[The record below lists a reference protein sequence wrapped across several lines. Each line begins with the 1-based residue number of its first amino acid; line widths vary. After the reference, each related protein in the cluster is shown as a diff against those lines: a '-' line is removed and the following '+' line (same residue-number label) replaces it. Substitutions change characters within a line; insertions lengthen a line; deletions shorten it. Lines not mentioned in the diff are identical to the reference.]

1 MRSITIL
8 FIIFVNSITFGQ
20 QVFKKKKNL
29 LGSPFE
35 ITVVATDSIQANV
48 YTELAISEVKRIENL
63 ISDWIPTTQISKVNQ
78 NAGISPVK
86 VDLEVFELVKRAIN
100 ISKLTDGAFDI
111 SYASMDKIWKFD
123 GSMKEMPSTESI
135 KKSVEKVGYQNIIL
149 NENDTSIFLKYPGM
163 KLGLGG
169 IGQGY
174 IADKIKVLLQENGC
188 TSGLVN
194 VSGDINTWGKQPNGK
209 DWTVGIVNPLNKNK
223 VFATFPLNDS
233 AVETSGS
240 YEKYV
245 TFNGKRYSHIID
257 PRTGYP
263 ASGIVS
269 VSVFAKQTE
278 LADALATGIFVLGI
292 EVGLDLVNQ
301 LKGIGCIIV
310 DKKGVIHASKNI
322 DIKTY
327 QYMKK
332 IVFLALITVAAVS
345 CNSVK
350 EYDKQYINDPDMKLS
365 ARSSER
371 FETTFQVYR
380 EAASGANGGKTGG
393 GCGCN

>member
-1 MRSITIL
+1 VVFLLVTQL
-8 FIIFVNSITFGQ
+8 GLAQ
-20 QVFKKKKNL
+20 QIFKKKLSL

-35 ITVVATDSIQANV
+35 ITVVAKDSVEGN
-48 YTELAISEVKRIENL
+48 YFTTLAIDEVKRIENL

-78 NAGISPVK
+78 NAGIQPVK
-86 VDLEVFELVKRAIN
+86 VDQEVYDLVERAIK
-100 ISKLTDGAFDI
+100 ISKLTSGAFDI

-123 GSMKEMPSTESI
+123 GSMKEMPSEDAI

-149 NENDTSIFLKYPGM
+149 NSKDTTIFLKNKGM

-174 IADKIKVLLQENGC
+174 IADKVKVLLQVKGC
-188 TSGLVN
+188 KSGLVN
-194 VSGDINTWGKQPNGK
+194 VSGDINTWGKQPDGQS
-209 DWTVGIVNPLNKNK
+209 WTVGIVNPMNKNK
-223 VFATFPLNDS
+223 VFATFPLDDS

-278 LADALATGIFVLGI
+278 IADALATGIFVLGV
-292 EVGLDLVNQ
+292 EVGLDLINQ
-301 LKGIGCIIV
+301 LNGIGCIIV
-310 DKKGVIHASKNI
+310 DDKGVIHTSKNI
-322 DIKTY
+322 DIKKH
-327 QYMKK
+327 Q
-332 IVFLALITVAAVS
+332 
-345 CNSVK
+345 
-350 EYDKQYINDPDMKLS
+350 
-365 ARSSER
+365 
-371 FETTFQVYR
+371 
-380 EAASGANGGKTGG
+380 
-393 GCGCN
+393 

>member
-1 MRSITIL
+1 MKKVVVFLLVTQL
-8 FIIFVNSITFGQ
+8 GLAQ
-20 QVFKKKKNL
+20 QIFKKKQSL

-35 ITVVATDSIQANV
+35 ITVVAKDSLEGN
-48 YTELAISEVKRIENL
+48 YFTNLAIDEVKRIENL

-78 NAGISPVK
+78 NAGIQPVK
-86 VDLEVFELVKRAIN
+86 VDQEVYDLVERAIK
-100 ISKLTDGAFDI
+100 ISKLTSGAFDI

-123 GSMKEMPSTESI
+123 GSMKEMPSEDAI
-135 KKSVEKVGYQNIIL
+135 IKSVEKVGYQNIIL
-149 NENDTSIFLKYPGM
+149 NSKDTTIFLKNKGM

-174 IADKIKVLLQENGC
+174 IADKIKVLLQVKGC
-188 TSGLVN
+188 KSGLVN
-194 VSGDINTWGKQPNGK
+194 VSGDINTWGKQPDGQS
-209 DWTVGIVNPLNKNK
+209 WTVGIVNPMNKNK
-223 VFATFPLNDS
+223 VFATFPLDDS

-278 LADALATGIFVLGI
+278 IADALATGIFVLGV
-292 EVGLDLVNQ
+292 EVGLDLIDQ

-310 DKKGVIHASKNI
+310 DDKGVIHTSKNI
-322 DIKTY
+322 DIKKH
-327 QYMKK
+327 Q
-332 IVFLALITVAAVS
+332 
-345 CNSVK
+345 
-350 EYDKQYINDPDMKLS
+350 
-365 ARSSER
+365 
-371 FETTFQVYR
+371 
-380 EAASGANGGKTGG
+380 
-393 GCGCN
+393 

>member
-1 MRSITIL
+1 MRKGLIL
-8 FIIFVNSITFGQ
+8 LLLATQTLSFGQ
-20 QVFKKKKNL
+20 QIFKKKQSL

-35 ITVVATDSIQANV
+35 ITVVAKDSIQGNLFSD
-48 YTELAISEVKRIENL
+48 LAIAEVKRIENL
-63 ISDWIPTTQISKVNQ
+63 ISDWIPTSQISKVNQ
-78 NAGISPVK
+78 NAGVSPIK
-86 VDLEVFELVKRAIN
+86 VDKEVYDLVDRATK
-100 ISKLTDGAFDI
+100 ISKLTSGAFDI

-123 GSMKEMPSTESI
+123 GSMTAMPTEEAI

-149 NENDTSIFLKYPGM
+149 NPKDTTIYLKNKGM

-174 IADKIKVLLQENGC
+174 IADKIKVLLQEKGC
-188 TSGLVN
+188 DSGLVN
-194 VSGDINTWGKQPNGK
+194 VSGDINTWGKQPNGNP
-209 DWTVGIVNPLNKNK
+209 WTVGIVNPMNKNK
-223 VFATFPLNDS
+223 VFATFPLDDS

-263 ASGIVS
+263 ATGIIS

-278 LADALATGIFVLGI
+278 LADALATGIFVMGV

-310 DKKGVIHASKNI
+310 DDKGGIHVSNNI
-322 DIKTY
+322 DIKKY
-327 QYMKK
+327 Q
-332 IVFLALITVAAVS
+332 
-345 CNSVK
+345 
-350 EYDKQYINDPDMKLS
+350 
-365 ARSSER
+365 
-371 FETTFQVYR
+371 
-380 EAASGANGGKTGG
+380 
-393 GCGCN
+393 

>member
-78 NAGISPVK
+78 NAGIGPVK
-86 VDLEVFELVKRAIN
+86 VDLEVFELVKRAKN

-123 GSMKEMPSTESI
+123 GSMKEMPSVENI
-135 KKSVEKVGYQNIIL
+135 KKSVEKVGYENIIL
-149 NENDTSIFLKYPGM
+149 NDKDTTIYLKNQGM
-163 KLGLGG
+163 KMGLGG

-257 PRTGYP
+257 TRTGYP

-292 EVGLDLVNQ
+292 DVGLDLVNQ

-310 DKKGVIHASKNI
+310 DEKGAIHASKNI
-322 DIKTY
+322 DIKKY
-327 QYMKK
+327 Q
-332 IVFLALITVAAVS
+332 
-345 CNSVK
+345 
-350 EYDKQYINDPDMKLS
+350 
-365 ARSSER
+365 
-371 FETTFQVYR
+371 
-380 EAASGANGGKTGG
+380 
-393 GCGCN
+393 